1 MHLGGKKYQ
10 NLHLIG
16 LNFPPINILSHPLL
30 FIFKNI
36 YWTIHTNLSMIFT
49 IQELIS
55 NNLKYMVFIL
65 TFSCIII
72 NFEGICDLTSRLT
85 SEKIFSD
92 FFKPSEKIL
101 PKQYVLQRQNSNL
114 RVARANKFSNT
125 NCQTHTVQLLG
136 KCIVMCDQS
145 MLGFCH

>member
-1 MHLGGKKYQ
+1 
-10 NLHLIG
+10 
-16 LNFPPINILSHPLL
+16 
-30 FIFKNI
+30 
-36 YWTIHTNLSMIFT
+36 MIFT
-49 IQELIS
+49 IQKLIS
-55 NNLKYMVFIL
+55 NNLKSLVFIL

-72 NFEGICDLTSRLT
+72 NFEGICDLTSRLS

-145 MLGFCH
+145 MLGFCHWFNLKVTLGMSNWNFYDNYISPNGQWVKLKFR